1 MSKISL
7 ILVVTKI
14 IKTNEILN
22 DMAKVQI
29 KPEKFTPFG
38 GLFYVTNQFKRHIM
52 PYVDNYLGRRC
63 RLVGYQY
70 GEILLAM
77 TCNFFS
83 GGNRTEDINVLKDKL
98 PEHPDFDICSP
109 DTVLRVLVELATE
122 NIAYSTAE
130 GKEYKFNTA
139 EDLNGLLMY
148 TAIMSGL
155 LAIGK
160 EYDFDFDH
168 EFLESETWE
177 AKPTYKGFMGYGPGC
192 AVLTDVKT
200 GAEILSGIENRDG
213 NTPVK
218 FHQEDTLE
226 RILLNIIEQGIKVR
240 YARVDCGS
248 YTEKVIELL
257 IEHSDKIFVRAAMN
271 KTLRNKL
278 MNSRRQWRSTTVGEQ
293 QMEVLSI
300 PFDGFSG
307 KIEHCRLV
315 VQRQRKRSGTQLDMF
330 EEGGDDIYVYRA
342 ILTNEWDMCEEEV
355 IDFYNQRGAK
365 EKLFDQM
372 DNDFGW
378 HYLPK
383 GLLKENTVFMILTAI
398 IRNFYAML
406 LQKSQLRSLKVYA
419 TTRMKAFINRV
430 VSVVAKWTRSGRQD
444 VLTIYTKNTE
454 AYAMLFA
461 DYG

>member
-1 MSKISL
+1 M
-7 ILVVTKI
+7 T
-14 IKTNEILN
+14 
-22 DMAKVQI
+22 KVQI
-29 KPEKFTPFG
+29 KPEIFTPFG
-38 GLFYVTNQFKRHIM
+38 GLFYVAKQFMHHIM
-52 PYVDNYLGRRC
+52 SHVDNYLGRRS

-70 GEILLAM
+70 GEILLTMAS
-77 TCNFFS
+77 NFFS
-83 GGNRTEDINVLKDKL
+83 GGNRMEDINVLKSKL
-98 PEHPDFDICSP
+98 PEHPEFRICSP
-109 DTVLRVLVELATE
+109 DTALRVLKELAE
-122 NIAYSTAE
+122 DDIEYSTSDD
-130 GKEYKFNTA
+130 KEYKFNTA
-139 EDLNGLLMY
+139 ENLNGLLVY
-148 TAIMSGL
+148 TAIKSGML
-155 LAIGK
+155 SPGK

-192 AVLTDVKT
+192 AVLTNTKT
-200 GAEILSGIENRDG
+200 GAETLSGIENRDG

-226 RILLNIIEQGIKVR
+226 RILLNIIEQGVKIR
-240 YARVDCGS
+240 SARVDCGS
-248 YTEKVIELL
+248 YTEKVIKLL
-257 IEHSDKIFVRAAMN
+257 LEHSDKIFVRAAMN

-278 MNSRRQWRSTTVGEQ
+278 ANKHRQWRSTLVGEQ

-300 PFDGFSG
+300 PFEGFSG

-330 EEGGDDIYVYRA
+330 EDGGEDIYVYRA
-342 ILTNEWDMCEEEV
+342 ILTNEWDMDEEAV

-406 LQKSQLRSLKVYA
+406 LQMSQLRALKVYV
-419 TTRMKAFINRV
+419 TTRMKTFINRV
-430 VSVVAKWTRSGRQD
+430 VSVVAKWTRSGRQN
-444 VLTIYTKNTE
+444 VLTIYTQNMD
-454 AYAMLFA
+454 AYAILFA